1 MPRAR
6 DLLNRFRPSG
16 TPGAAGA
23 AGVPADHEA
32 GASEELAAL
41 FAALAPTER
50 ECQAA
55 VDRAAAD
62 ARRIREDA
70 EEEAVRLVTA
80 ARDRQPEERAAVV
93 ARQREHGAAEAAATT
108 AEAERRAAEVRTLA
122 RERTAGCVEDVVD
135 TVRALLAGPTGPDPR
150 DAP

>member
-32 GASEELAAL
+32 GAA
-41 FAALAPTER
+41 
-50 ECQAA
+50 
-55 VDRAAAD
+55 
-62 ARRIREDA
+62 
-70 EEEAVRLVTA
+70 
-80 ARDRQPEERAAVV
+80 EERAALV
-93 ARQREHGAAEAAATT
+93 ARLREHGEAEAAATT
-108 AEAERRAAEVRTLA
+108 AEAERRATEVRTVA
-122 RERTAGCVEDVVD
+122 RARTAGCVDEVVD
-135 TVRALLAGPTGPDPR
+135 TVRALLAGPASPGPR

>member
-32 GASEELAAL
+32 GAAEELAAL

-50 ECQAA
+50 ECQDL

-62 ARRIREDA
+62 AGHIREEA
-70 EEEAVRLVTA
+70 EAEAVRLVTA

-93 ARQREHGAAEAAATT
+93 ARLREHGEAEAAATT
-108 AEAERRAAEVRTLA
+108 AEAERRAAEVRTVA
-122 RERTAGCVEDVVD
+122 GERTAGCVDEVVG
-135 TVRALLAGPTGPDPR
+135 TVRALLAGPAPPGPR